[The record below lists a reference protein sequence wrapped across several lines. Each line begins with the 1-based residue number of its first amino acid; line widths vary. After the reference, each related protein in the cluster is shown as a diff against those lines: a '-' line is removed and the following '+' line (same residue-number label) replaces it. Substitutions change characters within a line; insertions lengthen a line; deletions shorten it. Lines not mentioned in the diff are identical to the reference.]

1 MGDGS
6 NAVRTFLRI
15 EGLSDDARAAAL
27 AAALK
32 AVTGVIDAEVF
43 VEDGLVSVL
52 YDVRADVP
60 TLVAAVTNAGYDARP
75 L

>member
-1 MGDGS
+1 
-6 NAVRTFLRI
+6 VQTLIKI

-27 AAALK
+27 AATLK

>member
-1 MGDGS
+1 MQ
-6 NAVRTFLRI
+6 TLLKI
-15 EGLSDDARAAAL
+15 EGLSDATRAAAL

>member
-1 MGDGS
+1 MQ
-6 NAVRTFLRI
+6 TLIKI
-15 EGLSDDARAAAL
+15 EGLSDDARAAEL

>member
-1 MGDGS
+1 MQ
-6 NAVRTFLRI
+6 TLLKI
-15 EGLSDDARAAAL
+15 EGLSDAARAAAL
-27 AAALK
+27 AAVLK